1 MASTSINVGSFGI
14 DTTRS
19 DQAVFTAR
27 PDMSIVKVSFLP
39 PLLMVVAGIMAYL
52 APLPIDWD
60 DKVAVLALIAGI
72 GLVGVACVVFL
83 YEGLSKAVYRLTNE
97 YIEEEYGIIYKGVR
111 RIPLSYVR
119 DVTFSQNPLQAM
131 FGLSSITVS
140 PTNGNKIVLSNIRNA
155 EQRREAIWRLVLA
168 RAPLHCAEFVEASS
182 PQQE

>member
-19 DQAVFTAR
+19 DQAILTAR
-27 PDMSIVKVSFLP
+27 PDMSIIKVSFVP
-39 PLLMVVAGIMAYL
+39 PLLMVGAGIMAYL

-72 GLVGVACVVFL
+72 GLVGVGCMIFL
-83 YEGLSKAVYRLTNE
+83 YEGLSKAVYTLTNE
-97 YIEEEYGIIYKGVR
+97 SIEEEYGIVYKGLR

-119 DVTFSQNPLQAM
+119 DVTCTQNFLQKM

-140 PTNGNKIVLSNIRNA
+140 PTNQNKIVLSNIRDA
-155 EQRREAIWRLVLA
+155 EAVREIIWKLVVS
-168 RAPLHCAEFVEASS
+168 RAPGE
-182 PQQE
+182 